1 MKAIYILVFLVLSM
15 TLASGCSNVNS
26 KSDDLNAIREVA
38 LNSISNQDKQQ
49 LNLVWKNAEVTK
61 IKFDEMIN
69 EYSIPEGAEPKRIE
83 NLYKVTFDKNHVI
96 FVDGNTKKVVGTI
109 SKE

>member
-1 MKAIYILVFLVLSM
+1 MKAIYILVLLVLSM
-15 TLASGCSNVNS
+15 TLAIGCSNVNS
-26 KSDDLNAIREVA
+26 KSVDMNAIREVA
-38 LNSISNQDKQQ
+38 WNSISNQDKQQ

-69 EYSIPEGAEPKRIE
+69 EYSIPEGAEPKEIE